1 MIGHSSASSVSV
13 MEWSQGLV
21 MSHVF
26 FKCFA
31 MCFSHPLD
39 SCVFPVCAALCCL
52 VLLLIIKLLQYIWL
66 FFSALIGPV
75 LLSAHRVFL
84 IANLVL
90 LCSRSC
96 ACQPVCPPNLRL
108 DCPTS
113 KTISNWPSSGLFH
126 IKRLII
132 PCVFYLK
139 GGGVAA
145 QSDSITILI

>member
-52 VLLLIIKLLQYIWL
+52 VLLLIIKLLQYIILNIPLRTHLIIFLSVDWSSTA
-66 FFSALIGPV
+66 FSSPCFPHCQPC
-75 LLSAHRVFL
+75 S
-84 IANLVL
+84 LVL
-90 LCSRSC
+90 QILCLPARLPT
-96 ACQPVCPPNLRL
+96 QPTFRL
-108 DCPTS
+108 PYIQGY
-113 KTISNWPSSGLFH
+113 K
-126 IKRLII
+126 
-132 PCVFYLK
+132 
-139 GGGVAA
+139 
-145 QSDSITILI
+145 